1 MTLNKGFNISGT
13 TAVKAPKLFMILR
26 LDRKNSFPKFGIL
39 PIARSTNWK
48 LFQKVLKWLYFERL
62 RSYMTETYT
71 TFTLLSLLP
80 WWTVSFL
87 FLAIMVKNISWL
99 QWNKKNIFTSS
110 KLQKT
115 SILWLQIIWG
125 LDIPGSKFGVL
136 EIPTLS
142 LLEKRRKTWRS
153 LNKSMKDNS
162 TNSNLEQVI

>member
-1 MTLNKGFNISGT
+1 M
-13 TAVKAPKLFMILR
+13 
-26 LDRKNSFPKFGIL
+26 
-39 PIARSTNWK
+39 
-48 LFQKVLKWLYFERL
+48 LKWLYFERL

-162 TNSNLEQVI
+162 TTQIWSKLSNKLFQFYLNLSFKMVKIIQKLKLRFPLLMI